1 MEFKNKRYRKTKGGF
16 FAARVT
22 FPYLPKGVLYG
33 QATED
38 SCVPACT
45 RMLIHD
51 LLPDSVDSIEY
62 SESYLR
68 MAFKTDRSGSRMKA
82 VPTVLSQAGILDYVY
97 RADLQLDE
105 LKLALQKAHAIVRLS
120 GNNLSEGHAVI
131 VDAIENDLVAIRD
144 PLPNNSG
151 SAYRIRLT
159 DFLVAWVPATLSS
172 GQAVIMV
179 DSGRGN
185 L

>member
-16 FAARVT
+16 FATRVT
-22 FPYLPKGVLYG
+22 FPYLPEGVLYG

-45 RMLIHD
+45 RMLLHD
-51 LLPDSVDSIEY
+51 LLPDAEERIEY

-68 MAFKTDRSGSRMKA
+68 IVFKTDRSGTRMKA
-82 VPTVLSQAGILDYVY
+82 VPAVLSQAGILDYVY
-97 RADLQLDE
+97 RADLQLAE
-105 LKLALQKAHAIVRLS
+105 LKLALQKASAIVRLS
-120 GNNLSEGHAVI
+120 GSNLSEGHAVI

-144 PLPNNSG
+144 PLPSNAG

-159 DFLVAWVPATLSS
+159 DFLPAWIPAALSS
-172 GQAVIMV
+172 GQALIMI
-179 DSGRGN
+179 D
-185 L
+185 

>member
-1 MEFKNKRYRKTKGGF
+1 MRKSPISRWKKAKGGF
-16 FAARVT
+16 FATKAT
-22 FPYLPKGVLYG
+22 FPYVPRGVLYG

-51 LLPDSVDSIEY
+51 LLPEAQERIEY

-68 MAFKTDRSGSRMKA
+68 IAFKTDRSGSSLKA
-82 VPTVLSQAGILDYVY
+82 IPTVLSQAGVLHYVY
-97 RADLQLDE
+97 RADLQIEE
-105 LKLALQKAHAIVRLS
+105 LTSALQKASVIVRLS
-120 GNNLSEGHAVI
+120 GNNLTEGHAVI

-144 PLPNNSG
+144 PLPRSSG
-151 SAYRIRLT
+151 STYRIRLA
-159 DFLVAWVPATLSS
+159 DFLPMWIPVTLSS

-179 DSGRGN
+179 D
-185 L
+185 